1 MAPPQPIAP
10 RAISLPDTAHW
21 VALYRAEETE
31 RPDALFRDPFAR
43 RLAGERAAAI
53 AAMSPFARKAS
64 WSFVARTLLFDE
76 FIAREIRD
84 GADVVVNLAAGLD
97 ARPYRMDV
105 PASLK
110 WFEIDVAPIIEH
122 KTRVLADE
130 RPRCAVER
138 IALDL
143 ADEGARKGVFER
155 IGRAGKR
162 AVILSEGLLVY
173 LTEERVASLGRDLA
187 AQGSFQRWII
197 DLGTPGLLKM
207 LRKRMGAHMRGGSTE
222 LKFAPREWT
231 AFFER
236 CGWKELEKR
245 SLLKAARRAKRLPFP
260 LGPLALFPDPKTPPP
275 NRPWGGVVVL
285 ERA

>member
-1 MAPPQPIAP
+1 MPTPQPGVPGQLAL
-10 RAISLPDTAHW
+10 SDTAHW
-21 VALYRAEETE
+21 VALYRADETE

-43 RLAGERAAAI
+43 KLAGERAAAI
-53 AAMSPFARKAS
+53 AAMSPFSKKAS

-76 FIAREIRD
+76 YLAREIRE

-97 ARPYRMDV
+97 ARPHRMDV

-110 WFEIDVAPIIEH
+110 WFGIDVPAIIDH
-122 KTRVLADE
+122 KARVLAGDK
-130 RPRCAVER
+130 PRCSLER

-143 ADEGARKGVFER
+143 ADESARKGVFER

-173 LTEERVASLGRDLA
+173 LTEEQVLALGRDLA
-187 AQGSFQRWII
+187 AQQSFRRWIV

-207 LRKRMGAHMRGGSTE
+207 LRKRMGAHMRQGTAE
-222 LKFAPREWT
+222 LRFAPREGT

-236 CGWKELEKR
+236 CGWREVEKR
-245 SLLKAARRAKRLPFP
+245 SLLKAAGHAKRLPFP
-260 LGPLALFPDPKTPPP
+260 LKLFALFPDPKKPPAD
-275 NRPWGGVVVL
+275 RPWGGVCVL
-285 ERA
+285 ERG